1 MNNLKKIRKEKGISI
16 TELANSIGMSQSNL
30 TKIENNQLKP
40 KEDVVI
46 KIAQILNVSK
56 DVLFQTENKVSNC
69 YLLPI
74 INSAEL
80 GLQDLSQ
87 YPIPA
92 YIFKQ
97 NSINTAVYITQDDTM
112 LPTISKSSAVLINRD
127 IKTFGENGVYLVKL
141 SNKMMLRRLQE
152 IENDILIQTDNKL
165 YSNQQTELKNIEI
178 IGKAFHAFNS
188 NTL

>member
-87 YPIPA
+87 YSIPA

-97 NSINTAVYITQDDTM
+97 NSINTAVYITQDDTPQNVCEC
-112 LPTISKSSAVLINRD
+112 LKKALTFIGNSTGRQRLID
-127 IKTFGENGVYLVKL
+127 IGLTTR
-141 SNKMMLRRLQE
+141 S
-152 IENDILIQTDNKL
+152 IASDIINIYTDICRTK
-165 YSNQQTELKNIEI
+165 
-178 IGKAFHAFNS
+178 
-188 NTL
+188 